1 MRNVVLAVVVAGILA
16 ACSGGPP
23 KQADSPES
31 DMKPRPDAPDVTSK
45 ADKHEAPKP
54 EAPKPEAPVVTAPPA
69 TSAAP
74 MAAPSGS
81 ASGKA
86 PAAKAPPAGKK
97 SK

>member
-45 ADKHEAPKP
+45 ADKP
-54 EAPKPEAPVVTAPPA
+54 EAPKPEAPVVAAPPA

-74 MAAPSGS
+74 MVAPSGS